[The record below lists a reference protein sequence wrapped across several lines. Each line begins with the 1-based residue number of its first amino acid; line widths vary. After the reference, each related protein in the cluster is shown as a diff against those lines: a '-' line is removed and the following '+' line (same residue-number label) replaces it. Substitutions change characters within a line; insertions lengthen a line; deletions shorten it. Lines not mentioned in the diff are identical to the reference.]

1 MGLLPAVGFDA
12 GEAIAE
18 YAIERHIYRM
28 AADRR
33 TTSRMH
39 RLEELKG
46 LLKAREHVTAAELAS
61 ALGVSMRT
69 LNRDLELLRDSGVP
83 IESDRG
89 RGGGLRLQR
98 NWALGRL
105 HLSPAEAIDLLLSIA
120 IAERMNSPLLLQQL
134 AAIKRKIVAAFSEGY
149 QGKIRS
155 LRKRI
160 LLGAPASAQVLAS
173 FSPPARKPLA
183 GIADAFFNM
192 KCVAIDYIDQ
202 NGVVTSR
209 SVEPQFLYLNV
220 PVWYLLAWDRLRAAV
235 RHFRIDRIKSVTPL
249 DAGFRLADSRLFL
262 VEAEQGIE
270 PL

>member
-1 MGLLPAVGFDA
+1 MG
-12 GEAIAE
+12 
-18 YAIERHIYRM
+18 
-28 AADRR
+28 RR
-33 TTSRMH
+33 ATSSQLR
-39 RLEELKG
+39 RLEELKA
-46 LLKAREHVTAAELAS
+46 LLKAREHATAADLS
-61 ALGVSMRT
+61 AELGVSLRT
-69 LNRDLELLRDSGVP
+69 LNRDLAMLRDSGVP

-98 NWALGRL
+98 NWSLGRL
-105 HLSPAEAIDLLLSIA
+105 HLSPEEAIDLLLSIA

-134 AAIKRKIVAAFSEGY
+134 APIKRKVVAAFSESY
-149 QGKIRS
+149 QAKIRS

-160 LLGAPASAQVLAS
+160 LVGAPASAQVLAS

-209 SVEPQFLYLNV
+209 NVEPQFLYLNV

-235 RHFRIDRIKSVTPL
+235 RHFRIDRIKAVMPL
-249 DAGFRLADSRLFL
+249 DAGFRLADPQLFL
-262 VEAEQGIE
+262 AEAEQGIE

>member
-1 MGLLPAVGFDA
+1 MG
-12 GEAIAE
+12 
-18 YAIERHIYRM
+18 
-28 AADRR
+28 RR
-33 TTSRMH
+33 STSSQLR
-39 RLEELKG
+39 RLEDLKA
-46 LLKAREHVTAAELAS
+46 LLKARDHATAADLS
-61 ALGVSMRT
+61 AELGVSLRT
-69 LNRDLELLRDSGVP
+69 LNRDLATLRDHGVP

-98 NWALGRL
+98 NWSLGRL
-105 HLSPAEAIDLLLSIA
+105 HLSPEEAIDLLLSIA

-134 AAIKRKIVAAFSEGY
+134 APIKRKIVAAFSESY

-160 LLGAPASAQVLAS
+160 LVGAPASAQVLAS

-192 KCVAIDYIDQ
+192 KCVGIDYIDQ
-202 NGVVTSR
+202 NGIVTSR
-209 SVEPQFLYLNV
+209 NVEPQFLYLNV

-249 DAGFRLADSRLFL
+249 DAGFRLADPRLFL
-262 VEAEQGIE
+262 AEAEQGIE
-270 PL
+270 AL

>member
-1 MGLLPAVGFDA
+1 MG
-12 GEAIAE
+12 
-18 YAIERHIYRM
+18 
-28 AADRR
+28 RR
-33 TTSRMH
+33 ATSSQLR
-39 RLEELKG
+39 RLEELTA
-46 LLKAREHVTAAELAS
+46 LLKAREHATAADLS
-61 ALGVSMRT
+61 AELGVSLRT
-69 LNRDLELLRDSGVP
+69 LNRDLAMLRDSGVP

-98 NWALGRL
+98 NWSLGRL
-105 HLSPAEAIDLLLSIA
+105 HLSPEEAIDLLLSVA

-134 AAIKRKIVAAFSEGY
+134 APIKRKIVAAFSEGY

-160 LLGAPASAQVLAS
+160 LVGAPASAQVLAS

-192 KCVAIDYIDQ
+192 KCIGIDYIDQ

-249 DAGFRLADSRLFL
+249 DSGFRLADSRLFL
-262 VEAEQGIE
+262 AEAEQGIE
-270 PL
+270 AL